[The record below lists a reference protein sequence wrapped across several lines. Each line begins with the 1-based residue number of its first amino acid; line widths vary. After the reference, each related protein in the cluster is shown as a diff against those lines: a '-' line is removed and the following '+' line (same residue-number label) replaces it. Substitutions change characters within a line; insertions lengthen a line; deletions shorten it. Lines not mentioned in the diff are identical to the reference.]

1 MTHLTISRV
10 TSLAAAGGVGLLLLV
25 FSPARSQTASTT
37 VRGKLISVNGPA
49 LIVTAAN
56 GDVKAILTEKTVIR
70 AEVPIKISE
79 IGSGMYLGTTATKQS
94 DGTFLASEVHVFS
107 EDQRGAGEGH
117 RPLGSAPQSGATMT
131 NANVE
136 HVEDV
141 AVKDIKGRL
150 ITLKYK
156 NGEVKVL
163 VPPDIPLVKRV
174 MGDRSSLKAGAEVS
188 LQGTQGPDGALVAT
202 QVTVRAGAR

>member
-1 MTHLTISRV
+1 MS
-10 TSLAAAGGVGLLLLV
+10 S
-25 FSPARSQTASTT
+25 S
-37 VRGKLISVNGPA
+37 
-49 LIVTAAN
+49 N
-56 GDVKAILTEKTVIR
+56 GDVKAILTDKTVIR
-70 AEVPIKISE
+70 AEVPINLSE

-107 EDQRGAGEGH
+107 EDQRGTGEGH

-136 HVEDV
+136 HVEDI

-156 NGEVKVL
+156 GGEVKVL

-174 MGDRSSLKAGAEVS
+174 LGDRNSLKNGAEVS
-188 LQGTQGPDGALVAT
+188 LQGTQSSGGALEAT
-202 QVTVRAGAR
+202 QVTVRTGGR

>member
-1 MTHLTISRV
+1 MTHLTMFRV
-10 TSLAAAGGVGLLLLV
+10 TSMTVAGGIAILLLV
-25 FSPARSQTASTT
+25 SSPSSPQTAAAT
-37 VRGKLISVNGPA
+37 VRGKITSFKGQE
-49 LIVTAAN
+49 LIVSSSN
-56 GDVKAILTEKTVIR
+56 GDVKAILTDKTVIR
-70 AEVPIKISE
+70 AEVPINLSE

-107 EDQRGAGEGH
+107 EDQRGTGEGH

-136 HVEDV
+136 HVEDI

-150 ITLKYK
+150 VTLKYK
-156 NGEVKVL
+156 GGEVKVL

-174 MGDRSSLKAGAEVS
+174 LGDRNSLKNGAEVS
-188 LQGTQGPDGALVAT
+188 LQGTQSSGGALEAT
-202 QVTVRAGAR
+202 QVTVRTGGR

>member
-1 MTHLTISRV
+1 MKHIVACRV
-10 TSLAAAGGVGLLLLV
+10 TRIAI
-25 FSPARSQTASTT
+25 ARSIGIVLLASAWGFAQTSPVA
-37 VRGKLISVNGPA
+37 VRGKIISSKGQELIISSP
-49 LIVTAAN
+49 N
-56 GDVKAILTEKTVIR
+56 GDVKTSLTDGTIIR
-70 AEVPIKISE
+70 NEVPIKLSE

-107 EDQRGAGEGH
+107 EDQRGTGEGH

-136 HVEDV
+136 HVEDI

-156 NGEVKVL
+156 GGEVKVL

-174 MGDRSSLKAGAEVS
+174 LGDRNSLKNGAEVS
-188 LQGTQGPDGALVAT
+188 LQGTQSSGGALEAT
-202 QVTVRAGAR
+202 QVTVRTGGR